1 MVATLLLAGLRWLP
15 ERQDS
20 LTRQTCKIRLLDVPG
35 SDGSTV
41 KVLASTK
48 TASVFDDLS
57 TVKVVLQ
64 LSSIVER

>member
-1 MVATLLLAGLRWLP
+1 MASRTTGLTHATDL
-15 ERQDS
+15 Q
-20 LTRQTCKIRLLDVPG
+20 IRLLDVPG